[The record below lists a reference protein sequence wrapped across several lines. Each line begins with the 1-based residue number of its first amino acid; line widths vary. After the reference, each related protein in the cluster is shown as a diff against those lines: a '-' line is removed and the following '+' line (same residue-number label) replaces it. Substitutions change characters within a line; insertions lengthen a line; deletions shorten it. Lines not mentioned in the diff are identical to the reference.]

1 MYLAPI
7 MLEQLIITILTYL
20 NAGGYYKSAE
30 EIKNAINVAQLD
42 LYKRLR
48 GNLAQYAPG
57 RPSSSITPQET
68 NVTADAISEL
78 YYVVDTPTQ
87 AATSYADILN
97 GTFAGFPFSR
107 TIDLVLSLEVS
118 YTDSPAEFYPVN
130 IVPDNQFLMMKN
142 NPVIPPVQKR
152 PLGRMVSSL
161 LYECS
166 PSNLPTTPPVA
177 ISSYKARVLTLPN
190 QVDFYFDTPTP
201 RDGPI
206 PNIIIPPGSNIDWSI
221 DKLDNM
227 VYGTV
232 ANLGF
237 NLSNGVLVQSGNAMN
252 DKIL

>member
-1 MYLAPI
+1 
-7 MLEQLIITILTYL
+7 MLEQLITTVLTYL

-57 RPSSSITPQET
+57 RPSSAITPEET
-68 NVTADAISEL
+68 TVTADAISEL
-78 YYVVDTPTQ
+78 YLVVDRPIQ
-87 AATSYADILN
+87 GDDRYADFS
-97 GTFAGFPFSR
+97 TFSSK

-118 YTDSPAEFYPVN
+118 YLDNPGEFYPIN
-130 IVPDNQFLMMKN
+130 IVPDNQFLMMKH
-142 NPVIPPVQKR
+142 NPIIPPVKTR
-152 PLGRMVSSL
+152 PLGRLFSALV
-161 LYECS
+161 YECYPFQS
-166 PSNLPTTPPVA
+166 VDF
-177 ISSYKARVLTLPN
+177 YRGRVLTLPS
-190 QVDFYFDTPTP
+190 QVDFTFSDSG
-201 RDGPI
+201 GPI
-206 PNIIIPPGSNIDWSI
+206 PNINVITPIDWSA

>member
-1 MYLAPI
+1 
-7 MLEQLIITILTYL
+7 MLEQLITTVLTYL
-20 NAGGYYKSAE
+20 NAAGYYKSAE

-57 RPSSSITPQET
+57 RPSSSITPGET

-78 YYVVDTPTQ
+78 YYVVGGPGNTNIISMLDAS
-87 AATSYADILN
+87 AAYNRSIDI
-97 GTFAGFPFSR
+97 
-107 TIDLVLSLEVS
+107 VLSIEVEYLS
-118 YTDSPAEFYPVN
+118 NPGEVYPVN

-142 NPVIPPVQKR
+142 NPVIPPIPTR
-152 PLGRMVSSL
+152 PLGRLFSDFSFEV
-161 LYECS
+161 
-166 PSNLPTTPPVA
+166 TPAPVNTW
-177 ISSYKARVLTLPN
+177 SARVLTLPN
-190 QVDFYFDTPTP
+190 QVDFTFVDS
-201 RDGPI
+201 GGSIPI
-206 PNIIIPPGSNIDWSI
+206 INIITPIDWSA

>member
-1 MYLAPI
+1 
-7 MLEQLIITILTYL
+7 MLEQLITTVLTYL

-57 RPSSSITPQET
+57 RPSAAISPQET
-68 NVTADAISEL
+68 ITTSDAISEL
-78 YYVVDTPTQ
+78 YYVVDIPVQ
-87 AATSYADILN
+87 AATKYAVVSNGVLVNTQNVINRDID
-97 GTFAGFPFSR
+97 
-107 TIDLVLSLEVS
+107 IVLSLEVS
-118 YTDSPAEFYPVN
+118 YLDLPGEFYPVN
-130 IVPDNQFLMMKN
+130 IVPDNQYLLMKH
-142 NPVIPPVQKR
+142 NPVVPPVQTR
-152 PLGRMVSSL
+152 PLGRMMSAL
-161 LYECS
+161 TYECY
-166 PSNLPTTPPVA
+166 PTDLINT
-177 ISSYKARVLTLPN
+177 YRARVLTLPN
-190 QVDFYFDTPTP
+190 QVEFTFDAATPN
-201 RDGPI
+201 DGPI
-206 PNIIIPPGSNIDWSI
+206 PNIIIPTGGNIDWSA

>member
-1 MYLAPI
+1 
-7 MLEQLIITILTYL
+7 MLEQLITTVLTYL
-20 NAGGYYKSAE
+20 NAAGYYKSAE
-30 EIKNAINVAQLD
+30 EIQNAINVAQLD

-57 RPSSSITPQET
+57 RPSSSITPGET

-78 YYVVDTPTQ
+78 YYIVGGPGNTSNISMLNASADYNRSIDIVMSIEVD
-87 AATSYADILN
+87 Y
-97 GTFAGFPFSR
+97 
-107 TIDLVLSLEVS
+107 LS
-118 YTDSPAEFYPVN
+118 SPGNYYPVN

-142 NPVIPPVQKR
+142 NPVIPPIPTR
-152 PLGRMVSSL
+152 PLGRLFSDFSFEVS
-161 LYECS
+161 
-166 PSNLPTTPPVA
+166 PAPVNTW
-177 ISSYKARVLTLPN
+177 SARVLTLPN
-190 QVDFYFDTPTP
+190 QVAFTFSDSGGSIPIINVITP
-201 RDGPI
+201 
-206 PNIIIPPGSNIDWSI
+206 IDWSA

>member
-1 MYLAPI
+1 MANSNL
-7 MLEQLIITILTYL
+7 LTQDEVLKQLITTVLTYL

-48 GNLAQYAPG
+48 GNLTQYAPG
-57 RPSSSITPQET
+57 RPSSAITPEET
-68 NVTADAISEL
+68 IATADAVSEL
-78 YYVVDTPTQ
+78 YYVANISIKGNNRSVDV
-87 AATSYADILN
+87 LN
-97 GTFAGFPFSR
+97 QQQVLNR

-118 YTDSPAEFYPVN
+118 YLNNPEEFYPIN
-130 IVPDNQFLMMKN
+130 IVPDNQFLMMKH
-142 NPVIPPVQKR
+142 NPIIPPVQTR
-152 PLGRMVSSL
+152 PLGRLASML
-161 LYECS
+161 IYECY
-166 PSNLPTTPPVA
+166 PFDNVDF
-177 ISSYKARVLTLPN
+177 YRARVLTLPN
-190 QVDFYFDTPTP
+190 QVDFTFTDSNGSIPTINVITP
-201 RDGPI
+201 
-206 PNIIIPPGSNIDWSI
+206 IDWTA

>member
-1 MYLAPI
+1 
-7 MLEQLIITILTYL
+7 MLEQLITTVLTYL
-20 NAGGYYKSAE
+20 NAAGYYKSAE

-57 RPSSSITPQET
+57 RPSAAITPGET

-78 YYVVDTPTQ
+78 YDVVIGGGSGNNIPMRT
-87 AATSYADILN
+87 ASGNILN
-97 GTFAGFPFSR
+97 TSTPSGVPYNR
-107 TIDLVLSLEVS
+107 TIDLVMSIEVDYFS
-118 YTDSPAEFYPVN
+118 DPGKYYPVN

-142 NPVIPPVQKR
+142 NPVIPPIPTR
-152 PLGRMVSSL
+152 PLGRL
-161 LYECS
+161 F
-166 PSNLPTTPPVA
+166 SNFSFEVA
-177 ISSYKARVLTLPN
+177 PDPINSWSARVLTLPN
-190 QVDFYFDTPTP
+190 QVDFTFVDS
-201 RDGPI
+201 GGSI
-206 PNIIIPPGSNIDWSI
+206 PNIIIPIGKNIDWSI

>member
-1 MYLAPI
+1 
-7 MLEQLIITILTYL
+7 MLEQLITTVLTYL
-20 NAGGYYKSAE
+20 NAAGYYKSAE

-57 RPSSSITPQET
+57 RPSSSITPGET

-78 YYVVDTPTQ
+78 YYVVGGPGN
-87 AATSYADILN
+87 TSIISMSEASASYNRSIDIVM
-97 GTFAGFPFSR
+97 S
-107 TIDLVLSLEVS
+107 IEVEYLS
-118 YTDSPAEFYPVN
+118 SPGENYPVS
-130 IVPDNQFLMMKN
+130 IVPDNQFLMMKH
-142 NPVIPPVQKR
+142 NPVIPPIPTR
-152 PLGRMVSSL
+152 PLGRLFSDFSF
-161 LYECS
+161 EIA
-166 PSNLPTTPPVA
+166 PAPVNTW
-177 ISSYKARVLTLPN
+177 SARVLTLPN
-190 QVDFYFDTPTP
+190 QVDFTFSDS
-201 RDGPI
+201 GGSIPI
-206 PNIIIPPGSNIDWSI
+206 INIITPIDWSA